1 MEFLKTLDWQT
12 LLIASIITTF
22 IVSAINTIT
31 AKASTNLLVFVVA
44 VVITLLNTSFV
55 SGASFS
61 DWQAILSSILFTMA
75 FAVLFDNFLGKWFID
90 AMFGWLKQQLTD
102 RFGKPPTPVP

>member
-1 MEFLKTLDWQT
+1 MDFIKSLDWQA
-12 LLIASIITTF
+12 LLVASIITTF

-44 VVITLLNTSFV
+44 VIITLLNTTFTA
-55 SGASFS
+55 GATFS

-75 FAVLFDNFLGKWFID
+75 FAVLFYNFLGKWFVD
-90 AMFGWLKQQLTD
+90 ALFEWLKKQLVD
-102 RFGKPPTPVP
+102 RFSKP